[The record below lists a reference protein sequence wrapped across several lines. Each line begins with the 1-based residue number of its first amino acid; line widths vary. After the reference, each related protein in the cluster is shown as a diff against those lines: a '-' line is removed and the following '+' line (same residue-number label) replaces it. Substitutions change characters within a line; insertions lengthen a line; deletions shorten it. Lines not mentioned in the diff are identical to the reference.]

1 LPYIPPSRTASIP
14 NQKAI
19 TKRLPDEEKPQD
31 KFYHNALKSQITQK
45 SHDSSVERR
54 SKLSTEKSRE
64 SIHAPR
70 STEIPTITRKGT
82 LQIKYVNPGPQREND
97 HTRVSLEP
105 QHTGYSFGQALR
117 DSPSK
122 GHPQKVSSIFGD
134 VMVKKNYKMF
144 RHRGREKRE
153 ARFSSQSPRSG
164 QQKNLLTRS
173 KSPESPLQNLRRCH
187 WSQTS

>member
-31 KFYHNALKSQITQK
+31 KFYHNALKFHLTQK

-54 SKLSTEKSRE
+54 SKFSAEKSRE
-64 SIHAPR
+64 SIHDPR
-70 STEIPTITRKGT
+70 STETLTTTRKGT

-97 HTRVSLEP
+97 HTSVLLEP

-122 GHPQKVSSIFGD
+122 RNLNKVSSIFGD
-134 VMVKKNYKMF
+134 IMVKKNYKMF

-153 ARFSSQSPRSG
+153 PRFSSQSPRSS
-164 QQKNLLTRS
+164 QQINLLTRS
-173 KSPESPLQNLRRCH
+173 KSPESPWRDLRRCH
-187 WSQTS
+187 WSPTS